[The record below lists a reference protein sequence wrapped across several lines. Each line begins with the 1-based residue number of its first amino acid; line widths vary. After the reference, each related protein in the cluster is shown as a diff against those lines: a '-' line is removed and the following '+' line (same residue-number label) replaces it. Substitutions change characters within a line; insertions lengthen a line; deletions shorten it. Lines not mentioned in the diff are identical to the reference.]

1 MMLLLLVY
9 DSKKIVKM
17 SNTILES
24 NLYGVFNKYDMQ

>member
-1 MMLLLLVY
+1 MMLLLLIY

-24 NLYGVFNKYDMQ
+24 NLNGVFNKYDMQ